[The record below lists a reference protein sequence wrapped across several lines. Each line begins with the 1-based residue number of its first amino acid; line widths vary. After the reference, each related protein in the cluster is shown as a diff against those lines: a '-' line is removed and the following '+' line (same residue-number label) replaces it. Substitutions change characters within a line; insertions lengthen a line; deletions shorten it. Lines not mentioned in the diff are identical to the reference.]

1 MNKTVAL
8 LFALLFS
15 QAAAATTQVVEA
27 FLADPV
33 EILDNLGKHAG
44 EMALK
49 DAPKGPLPVLQYN
62 ESLDLVQVELAGKPV
77 WLDTEDL
84 RMNPTK
90 AVKLNCKEIP
100 TGKAA
105 SKENPSSLGYGGC
118 E

>member
-1 MNKTVAL
+1 MNKTIAL
-8 LFALLFS
+8 FFALLFS
-15 QAAAATTQVVEA
+15 QAAAATQVVEG

-33 EILDNLGKHAG
+33 EILDSLGKHAG
-44 EMALK
+44 EMARK

-90 AVKLNCKEIP
+90 VVKLACKEVPI
-100 TGKAA
+100 GKGEG
-105 SKENPSSLGYGGC
+105 KENPSSLGYGGC